1 VIAERA
7 ILTDSYTWGY
17 SNKTKT
23 LQQILGLTG
32 DGYYGAGTRVAHV
45 AVLTQRGLSVATVPD
60 APLTTTTTTRAPR
73 TTTTTRAPRTTTTRG
88 RTGTTDS
95 DYGTYMDG
103 IGEGTGSSWST
114 GTTDSDYGTYMDGIG
129 EGTGSGWSVDSDS
142 GAYMD

>member
-1 VIAERA
+1 MIAERA

-17 SNKTKT
+17 SDKTKI

-73 TTTTTRAPRTTTTRG
+73 TTTTTRAPRTTTTTRAPRTTTTRG
-88 RTGTTDS
+88 R
-95 DYGTYMDG
+95 
-103 IGEGTGSSWST
+103 T